1 MNDSF
6 VDPRAPAVDRGMPAA
21 TTLPLISIAVPV
33 LNEADNLAALH
44 ARLDALATRMA
55 DRCRLE
61 FVFTDN
67 HSNDA
72 TWRMLRELAARDP
85 RVRALRFS
93 RNVGFQRSILANYLH
108 ARGDA
113 ILQIDAD
120 LQDPPELL
128 EVFLE
133 HWQKGYAVVYGVRA
147 KRKEGAF
154 INLFRKIGY
163 WLIDR
168 VSEYPIPRD
177 AGDFRLIDRRVV
189 QALRQYRSSDPY
201 LRGMIAGMG
210 FEQIGI
216 PYEREARVAGTS
228 KFGLGHLIRLG
239 LSGVYNHSV
248 VPLRLASYAG
258 LLLLGV
264 SLIGTLYYIA
274 FKIIH
279 PELPQGLASIHIL
292 VLFGIG
298 FQSLL
303 LGILGEYL
311 LRIYLIVRSEPLAL
325 IEDSANFE
333 PDQLRL

>member
-1 MNDSF
+1 M
-6 VDPRAPAVDRGMPAA
+6 
-21 TTLPLISIAVPV
+21 TTSNSIDLSPSTSDALPLITITIPV
-33 LNEADNLAALH
+33 LDEEEA
-44 ARLDALATRMA
+44 LDALYARLFALGDRMA
-55 DRCRLE
+55 RRCRLE
-61 FVFTDN
+61 FLFTDN
-67 HSNDA
+67 HSSDG
-72 TWRMLRELAARDP
+72 TWARIRELALRDP

-120 LQDPPELL
+120 LQDPPEMLGT
-128 EVFLE
+128 FLD
-133 HWQKGYAVVYGVRA
+133 HWERGYAVVYGVR
-147 KRKEGAF
+147 KTRKEGPL
-154 INLFRKIGY
+154 ITWFRRAGY

-201 LRGMIAGMG
+201 LRGIIAGMG
-210 FEQIGI
+210 FAQIGI
-216 PYEREARVAGTS
+216 PYDRDARIAGAS
-228 KFGLGHLIRLG
+228 KFTLAQVVRLG
-239 LSGVYNHSV
+239 LTGVYNHSV

-258 LLLLGV
+258 IVLLGV
-264 SLIGTLYYIA
+264 SLLGTLYYIGI
-274 FKIIH
+274 KIVH
-279 PELPQGLASIHIL
+279 PDLPQGLASIHIL

-311 LRIYLIVRSEPLAL
+311 LRIYLIVRAEPLAL
-325 IEDSANFE
+325 IEESVNI
-333 PDQLRL
+333 PLDQLKL

>member
-1 MNDSF
+1 MAL
-6 VDPRAPAVDRGMPAA
+6 VTADPPMQVRAAD
-21 TTLPLISIAVPV
+21 LPLVSIAIPV
-33 LNEADNLAALH
+33 LNESDNLVALH
-44 ARLDALATRMA
+44 ARLVALAERMA
-55 DRCRLE
+55 SRCRLE

-67 HSNDA
+67 HSDDA
-72 TWRMLRELAARDP
+72 TWPMLRDLAARDP

-120 LQDPPELL
+120 LQDPPEML
-128 EVFLE
+128 ETFLD
-133 HWQKGYAVVYGVRA
+133 HWERGYAVVYGVRR
-147 KRKEGAF
+147 KRKEGALM
-154 INLFRKIGY
+154 NLFRKVGY

-189 QALRQYRSSDPY
+189 QALRHYRSSDPY

-216 PYEREARVAGTS
+216 PYEREARVAGAS
-228 KFGLGHLIRLG
+228 KFRLAQLIRLG

-264 SLIGTLYYIA
+264 SLLGTLYYIV
-274 FKIIH
+274 FKLLH
-279 PELPQGLASIHIL
+279 PDLPQGLASIHIL

-325 IEDSANFE
+325 IEASANFA
-333 PDQLRL
+333 PDQIKL